1 MTISFIKNNKMK
13 NKLFILSLGFII
25 GGITFSVFY
34 VNSDYNNK
42 SSQIQVKEIEE
53 IPEKI
58 SSFTLT
64 NNNNSTKN
72 LDFTLAAEKTVNTV
86 VHIKSEYAQNYQ
98 SDPLLDFFWGPNG
111 SRGDRTQI
119 ATGSGVIISSD
130 GYIVT
135 NNHVIEDASAI
146 SVTLNDGRELIAE
159 CLGTDPNTD
168 LALLKVN
175 QKNLVYAEF
184 GNSDNVKLG
193 DWVLAVG
200 NPFNL
205 TSTVTAGIVSAKA
218 RNINILRRSSKE
230 SIFPLESFIQTDAA
244 VNSGNSGGALVNT
257 DGDLIGINTAIT
269 SGTGGFVGYSFA
281 VPSNIARKVF
291 EDIIEY
297 GNVQKGLLGVTGF
310 GLNSK
315 SADELNLN
323 LTEGFYINDVQTEMG
338 AAKAGIVKGDVII
351 SLDNIKIEKFSDLS
365 GYLSTKR
372 PGDIISVGLIRD
384 TAKLNLNV
392 VLEKNTN
399 ISFLGMQL
407 RDMSIEEL
415 EEIDLSHGV
424 KVSNNRNSSLYR
436 MGIRE
441 GYILTEINSIS
452 IKKTDD
458 LSLINSNTKINQM
471 IFFSPEGEKERLIFE

>member
-1 MTISFIKNNKMK
+1 MKKIISTLLISLLGAVLALIIHNFYFNHSDDLKLNKEDNVVNISYNPNSKNN
-13 NKLFILSLGFII
+13 SLK
-25 GGITFSVFY
+25 SV
-34 VNSDYNNK
+34 
-42 SSQIQVKEIEE
+42 
-53 IPEKI
+53 
-58 SSFTLT
+58 
-64 NNNNSTKN
+64 
-72 LDFTLAAEKTVNTV
+72 DFVEAAEKTIHSV
-86 VHIKSEYAQNYQ
+86 VHVKNTSVTGSNSSVWDYLNKSE
-98 SDPLLDFFWGPNG
+98 
-111 SRGDRTQI
+111 RTRVGM
-119 ATGSGVIISSD
+119 GSGVIISKD
-130 GYIVT
+130 GYIIT
-135 NNHVIEDASAI
+135 NNHVIENATTI
-146 SVTLNDGRELIAE
+146 EVTTNENKTYEAELLGSDEVSDIAV
-159 CLGTDPNTD
+159 
-168 LALLKVN
+168 LKIIG
-175 QKNLVYAEF
+175 KESFPYIRFAD
-184 GNSDNVKLG
+184 SDQTKIG
-193 DWVLAVG
+193 EWVLAVG

-205 TSTVTAGIVSAKA
+205 TSTVTAGIISAKS
-218 RNINILRRSSKE
+218 RDLNDYDSKNQ
-230 SIFPLESFIQTDAA
+230 SFIQTDAA

>member
-1 MTISFIKNNKMK
+1 MKKIISTLLISLLGAVIALIIHNFYFNHSDNLKLNKEDNVVNISYNPNSKNN
-13 NKLFILSLGFII
+13 SLK
-25 GGITFSVFY
+25 SV
-34 VNSDYNNK
+34 
-42 SSQIQVKEIEE
+42 
-53 IPEKI
+53 
-58 SSFTLT
+58 
-64 NNNNSTKN
+64 
-72 LDFTLAAEKTVNTV
+72 DFVEAAEKTIHSV
-86 VHIKSEYAQNYQ
+86 VHVKNTSIT
-98 SDPLLDFFWGPNG
+98 G
-111 SRGDRTQI
+111 SNSSVWDYFNKNERTRVGM
-119 ATGSGVIISSD
+119 GSGVIISKD
-130 GYIVT
+130 GYIIT
-135 NNHVIEDASAI
+135 NNHVIENATTI
-146 SVTLNDGRELIAE
+146 EVTTNENKTYEAELLGSDEVSDIAV
-159 CLGTDPNTD
+159 
-168 LALLKVN
+168 LKIIG
-175 QKNLVYAEF
+175 KESFPYIRFAD
-184 GNSDNVKLG
+184 SDQTKIG
-193 DWVLAVG
+193 EWVLAVG

-205 TSTVTAGIVSAKA
+205 TSTVTAGIISAKS
-218 RNINILRRSSKE
+218 RDLNDYDSKNQ
-230 SIFPLESFIQTDAA
+230 SFIQTDAA

>member
-1 MTISFIKNNKMK
+1 MKKIISTLFISLLGALIALIIHNFYFNNSDNLKLNKEDNVVNISYNPNSKNNSIK
-13 NKLFILSLGFII
+13 
-25 GGITFSVFY
+25 SV
-34 VNSDYNNK
+34 
-42 SSQIQVKEIEE
+42 
-53 IPEKI
+53 
-58 SSFTLT
+58 
-64 NNNNSTKN
+64 
-72 LDFTLAAEKTVNTV
+72 DFVEAAEKTIHSV
-86 VHIKSEYAQNYQ
+86 VHVKNTSV
-98 SDPLLDFFWGPNG
+98 SG
-111 SRGDRTQI
+111 SNSSVWDYFNKNERTRVGM
-119 ATGSGVIISSD
+119 GSGVIISKD
-130 GYIVT
+130 GYIIT
-135 NNHVIEDASAI
+135 NNHVIENATTI
-146 SVTLNDGRELIAE
+146 EVTTNENKTYEAELLGSDEVSDIAV
-159 CLGTDPNTD
+159 
-168 LALLKVN
+168 LKIIG
-175 QKNLVYAEF
+175 KESFPYIRFAD
-184 GNSDNVKLG
+184 SDQTKIG
-193 DWVLAVG
+193 EWVLAVG

-205 TSTVTAGIVSAKA
+205 TSTVTAGIISAKS
-218 RNINILRRSSKE
+218 RDLNDYDSKNQ
-230 SIFPLESFIQTDAA
+230 SFIQTDAA

-372 PGDIISVGLIRD
+372 PGDKISVGLIRD
-384 TAKLNLNV
+384 NAKLNLNV